1 MRKMG
6 ILAKCLLL
14 FFLIPATT
22 SAQSDGVRIFR
33 DLPASHWA
41 APEVAEAVQKGYI
54 VGYPDGTFR
63 PDNQVTR
70 AEFASLLSR
79 AAKHKNIKENV
90 DVPFG
95 DVPEGHWA
103 RGAIARAIALGFVPA
118 EKYGTRFEPDRPM
131 TRLEIAEWLA
141 NGLAAARE
149 DFAEAMWDTKDTLVP
164 VAEYYKGGLPPESY
178 PHVSIV
184 YGTGIMKG
192 FPDGSFRP
200 GELTKRSEIAAI
212 LHRFD
217 KVQGRAA
224 KEFRELNELREV
236 GLYGTNAVSFTDFVF
251 YSPDRVLVFD
261 VPLRE
266 DIVYEGWGTFH
277 IHRMILA
284 KIDNEGNLYGV
295 YAPMFLNPEFMLEKR
310 SDFVRKAFL
319 QYEDL
324 NDFIFTF
331 TDLSFTS
338 EVDELAIEDVIA
350 LYDQERS
357 FRTVF
362 GYGHFFTVH
371 PDNASRYGIKARS
384 YYESF
389 SYKRGETQRFWF
401 SGHVDEKSQRG
412 FYDLLNAIK
421 EMLEK
426 ANAKRAEQWNQL
438 PDEIREFLLEFQ
450 NQDLQ
455 ETVQD

>member
-6 ILAKCLLL
+6 MFAGCLLL
-14 FFLIPATT
+14 FFLIPATA
-22 SAQSDGVRIFR
+22 SAQSDVRIFR

-79 AAKHKNIKENV
+79 TAKHENIMENV
-90 DVPFG
+90 DVPFV
-95 DVPEGHWA
+95 DVSEGHWA
-103 RGAIARAIALGFVPA
+103 REAIARTIALGFVPA

-149 DFAEAMWDTKDTLVP
+149 DFAEAMRDTENTLVP
-164 VAEYYKGGLPPESY
+164 VAEYYKGGLSPEYY
-178 PHVSIV
+178 PHVSVV

-217 KVQGRAA
+217 KVQGRTAG
-224 KEFRELNELREV
+224 EFRELNELREV

-284 KIDNEGNLYGV
+284 RIDNEGNLYGV

-310 SDFVRKAFL
+310 RDFVRNGFI
-319 QYEDL
+319 QYNDL

-338 EVDELAIEDVIA
+338 EVDELAIEDVIM

-371 PDNASRYGIKARS
+371 PDNASRYGIEASS
-384 YYESF
+384 YYEPF
-389 SYKRGETQRFWF
+389 SYKKGETKRLWF
-401 SGHVDEKSQRG
+401 SGHVEEQSERW
-412 FYDLLNAIK
+412 FYDMLNAIK
-421 EMLEK
+421 EMQEK
-426 ANAKRAEQWNQL
+426 ANAKREEQWNQL
-438 PDEIREFLLEFQ
+438 PDGLKELLQ
-450 NQDLQ
+450 KIQKQDLQ